1 MIHSSELHLTRTIYC
16 LLIFKTIFNFDV
28 VCFSVSGKS
37 RRVCVWIVALL
48 VPIVILSCL
57 GTLAWLV
64 YDGRARSAGYE
75 QDIAALNASLNASD
89 ALYQAL
95 LEQNKALLEQ
105 NKALFEQNKL
115 ISARLD
121 ASEDNI
127 SRLSSELEQRAAVD
141 NCTRKVECEE
151 IGYLVGSI
159 EALNTSQSEMNMRLW
174 DELSG
179 IKLEFHTAIENL
191 NSSFKHELDELSYD
205 LKDEVAALVNT
216 LDRLNGSLWTQLQQE
231 LDLVRFELDKAA
243 LALAREL
250 NESIGQFQQVIDEL
264 KVETRADL
272 QTVEENL
279 TIQLVE
285 VTEELKSK
293 LSETNY
299 NWNSA
304 VKALNETSAKLQQ
317 VVEDLISEVEEST
330 YELQTDIDSLSMNL
344 SAQFMQ
350 EIDSLRNEVNETV
363 QQITSEISFVNESL
377 IAYVN
382 QQISDLDTKINDS
395 KTELREETHF
405 LIEALNQSQ
414 TLADAQLQYSIDAKT
429 AQLSLEVNNT
439 RALIQSTASEIRD
452 ETAGEVRSLQA
463 YINDTADHLKTE
475 LEGEI
480 RDTADDLQEIIT
492 AHNESHIS
500 QGISGLRAEID
511 SEIDMLNTTV
521 VHQYQQTWF
530 AIDVLNQTQISTKT
544 EILSAIDA
552 RTTELSEDVENL
564 KSQVD
569 STATEIRSELHDSI
583 GQLQTSITG
592 VKTEL
597 ETDIQGVSDDLKA
610 TKGTLS
616 NDITQL
622 RSNINEIKTDITDIK
637 SDVTDLKTSD
647 CSRYRQC
654 NPGSNEPDD
663 AFMSTASTQLLLL
676 FVVITVF
683 CF

>member
-64 YDGRARSAGYE
+64 YDGRVCSAGYE

-95 LEQNKALLEQ
+95 LEQNKALL
-105 NKALFEQNKL
+105 EQNKL

-216 LDRLNGSLWTQLQQE
+216 LDRLNGSLWTQQ

-272 QTVEENL
+272 QTVKENL

-293 LSETNY
+293 LNETNY

-350 EIDSLRNEVNETV
+350 DIDSLRNEVNETV

-500 QGISGLRAEID
+500 AGLRAEID
-511 SEIDMLNTTV
+511 SEIDMLNTTM
-521 VHQYQQTWF
+521 VHRYQQTWF
-530 AIDVLNQTQISTKT
+530 AIDVLNQTQISTRT
-544 EILSAIDA
+544 QILSAIDA

-622 RSNINEIKTDITDIK
+622 RSNINGIKTDITDIK
-637 SDVTDLKTSD
+637 SDVTDLKTGD

-663 AFMSTASTQLLLL
+663 ACISTASIQLLLL